1 MTRRPWTARDQ
12 ITAEVAAACGI
23 SWTQIG
29 QILGR
34 AGQVVKRRVD
44 LAAAKKHEKAVQ
56 QWRKAN
62 IDKVKE
68 SSRRYREA
76 NKKKIQEAARK
87 YYEANQEKVKEK
99 SRLYYASNSEKQKEN
114 GRKWREANPEKWRQ
128 INRRWKKINYEMN
141 RQSILETNRQW
152 RVANLEKVKKKD
164 CRYYQANKE
173 KLKDKARFWRRNN
186 YKKYYE
192 VNCER
197 ILESG
202 RQWRKANIE
211 KVRQA
216 GRRYYRANK
225 QKRIEESRRR
235 DALRRAIRAKALL
248 PLTLAGKDARFAL
261 WSNRCAFCGVDPKHP
276 RNHGYDRLTVDHVLA
291 LTKHGLDEASNIVPS
306 CSTCNSSKNA
316 KPVES
321 WYRRQPFFTE
331 EKWRKICRHCPGAVI
346 GQLPLALPPADAE
359 AA

>member
-62 IDKVKE
+62 
-68 SSRRYREA
+68 
-76 NKKKIQEAARK
+76 
-87 YYEANQEKVKEK
+87 
-99 SRLYYASNSEKQKEN
+99 
-114 GRKWREANPEKWRQ
+114 PEKWQQ
-128 INRRWKKINYEMN
+128 IRRRSYEKTYELNREK
-141 RQSILETNRQW
+141 ILERNRQW
-152 RVANLEKVKKKD
+152 RAANLGKVEEKD
-164 CRYYQANKE
+164 RRYYLANRE
-173 KLKDKARFWRRNN
+173 KLKAKSRHWRRNN
-186 YKKYYE
+186 YKKYYK
-192 VNCER
+192 VNREI
-197 ILESG
+197 ILEKA
-202 RQWRKANIE
+202 RQWREANIE
-211 KVRQA
+211 KVRET
-216 GRRYYRANK
+216 GRRYYQANIE
-225 QKRIEESRRR
+225 KRIEESRRR
-235 DALRRAIRAKALL
+235 KAFKRTMRAKALS
-248 PLTLAGKDARFAL
+248 PLTIAGKDARFAL
-261 WSNRCAFCGVDPKHP
+261 WRNHCAFCGVDPKHP
-276 RNHGYDRLTVDHVLA
+276 RNHGYKRLTVDHLLA
-291 LTKHGLDEASNIVPS
+291 LVSHGLDESTNIVPA

-316 KPVES
+316 KPVEA

-331 EKWRKICRHCPGAVI
+331 ARWCKICRHCPGAVI